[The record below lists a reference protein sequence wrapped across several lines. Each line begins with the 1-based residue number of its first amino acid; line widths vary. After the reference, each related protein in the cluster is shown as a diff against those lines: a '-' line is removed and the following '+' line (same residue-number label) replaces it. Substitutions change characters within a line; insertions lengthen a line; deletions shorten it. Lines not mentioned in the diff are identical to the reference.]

1 MLDAPQAP
9 DALARPPLPDI
20 VIDPPADPDRPVAG
34 DALFAAARTLLPVLE
49 TGRSLDAAVL
59 RDAMTEAFGASD
71 AEGAWVWKDAY
82 EAAEAAAVLFMQRY
96 GRGMRRT
103 CGAGEDG
110 PRRMLAMLEA
120 VAALEPS
127 HTRRSEE
134 QVRLQQ
140 FSTPLP
146 LAYAALQAAAV
157 RPGDVV
163 LEPSAG
169 TGMLAV
175 MAQCALGNSVT
186 GNIHLNE
193 YAPTRARLLTKLF
206 PQAVVT
212 AFNAKTI
219 ADRLHDVRPTVV
231 LMNPPFSATPGVDRT
246 RRNADLRHVR
256 SAASMLPPGGRLV
269 TITSAHCAPGEAVGR
284 LDPPARCVFTM
295 AIDGRAY
302 ARRGTGFD
310 TRLTVLERGDGP
322 TANLDGAAR
331 AASAAELLDAI
342 IALVPKRQPIAP
354 VSAPAGP
361 HRDLFGKPVAP
372 KPAPRRGPRSTS
384 TPETRQG
391 HDWGPVG
398 ALTVETGPV
407 EPVAADGDSTANDTG
422 PYAPWRPG
430 VVRVPGAV
438 EHPTPLVQSAAMA
451 AVPHPVPAWR
461 PMLPERVV
469 SDGLLSDAQL
479 ESVVLAGEA
488 HSRHLAAQYRIGSGW
503 ETVHRCPEDSEDGEE
518 IDPSFVT
525 QDGETLSEPVRFR
538 RGWMLGDGTGC
549 GKGRQ
554 VAAIILDNRL
564 RGRKRALWLSQ
575 SDKLLEDA
583 RRDWTALGGL
593 ESDVIPLGNFRQGM
607 EIPLDTGILFATYAT
622 LRSPSRQGKPS
633 RLGQIVE
640 WLAGSLDEEDRHA
653 FDGVIVFDEAHAM
666 ANAAGSKSE
675 RGEVKP
681 SQQGRAGLRLQN
693 ALPDARI
700 AYVSA
705 TGATTVPG
713 LAYAGRLGL
722 WAAGETPFEKRTDF
736 VTAMEAGGVAAMEV
750 VARDLKALGLYQARA
765 LAYDGIEVD
774 ILEHPLTPEQRR
786 IYDAYADAFK
796 VIHANIEEALKA
808 TGIVQGED
816 TLNKNAKAAALS
828 AFEGTKQR
836 FFGHLLTGMKCPSTI
851 RAIDA
856 DLAAGRSAVVQLV
869 STGEALMER
878 RIADVPASE
887 WDDLNIDLTPRDAI
901 LSYLMHAFPVQ
912 LQEPFTDDGGNLLSR
927 PARDADGNP
936 VICKE
941 AEDRRDALIEKLA
954 ALPPVP
960 TALDQIVQHF
970 GHEAVAEITGRS
982 RRVLRITDAKG
993 ERLALRSRPASA
1005 NLAETAAFMDGEK
1018 RILVF
1023 SMAGGTGRSYHADL
1037 SCGNTERRIHYL
1049 LEPGW
1054 RADQA
1059 IQGLGRT
1066 HRTHQASAP
1075 LFRPVTTDVKGERR
1089 FIATIAR
1096 RLDSLGAIT
1105 RGQRDSQ
1112 TAMGGSDAALFRE
1125 SDNLESVY
1133 ARAALRQFYGA
1144 LWRGSIEG
1152 WTLERFEKATG
1163 LKLTWEGSLKEDLPP
1178 MPRFLNRLLALP
1190 IAEQNQLF
1198 AELEKRIATNIE
1210 QAIEAG
1216 SYEVGVETVT
1226 ADSLAIAG
1234 RETLY
1239 EHPGTGAA
1247 TELVEIVRRDRLV
1260 PLTAESALE
1269 IGERD
1274 PGPDG
1279 KPRLAVNA
1287 RSKRA
1292 AIVLPAPSRML
1303 DDGGVTERVR
1313 LIRPAAAETMARAEL
1328 DASNWRRADEAG
1340 WQRVWDAEIAG
1351 LPSHRESRFWLA
1363 TGLLLPVAAR
1373 GRAEDRRAR
1382 VLHAEVEGRGR
1393 RAGRA
1398 ERERDVH
1405 IRVAGI
1411 ALVARGRGEAQRK
1424 GRGRRGG
1431 VLHDEGVV
1439 IRAADRGRCGQI
1451 VAGFVLD
1458 VVAARE
1464 AQRHRG
1470 VQARKVAAGG
1480 GHVVGGGLG
1489 ARDRRHGGN
1498 RGGRSRDLEVRRI
1511 HVLHRLVEGYP
1522 PGQAVGTG
1530 RRGLRR
1536 LARNRGHTRRGV
1548 VHYEAVVVRAA
1559 DRGRA
1564 RQRIAGHV
1572 LDVVA
1577 AREAQRYRAVQAR
1590 KVAAGD
1596 LDVVGGGLEARDRR
1610 HDGNRG
1616 GRAGDLEV
1624 RRIHILHRLVERHP
1638 PFDAVG
1644 IGRRRGRRLALDR
1657 AHARRGGVR
1666 RRRYREDGG
1675 QGVEGPA

>member
-9 DALARPPLPDI
+9 DALARPLPPA
-20 VIDPPADPDRPVAG
+20 VPIDPPAKPARPVAG
-34 DALFAAARTLLPVLE
+34 DALFAAAQTLLPVLE
-49 TGRSLDAAVL
+49 SGRPLDAETL
-59 RDAMTEAFGASD
+59 RNAMTRAFGASD
-71 AEGAWVWKDAY
+71 GEGAWVWKDAY
-82 EAAEAAAVLFMQRY
+82 EAAEAAVVIFMQRY
-96 GRGMRRT
+96 GRGMRRNA
-103 CGAGEDG
+103 GAGG

-120 VAALEPS
+120 LAALEPS

-146 LAYAALQAAAV
+146 LAYAALQAAAIQ
-157 RPGDVV
+157 PGDVV

-186 GNIHLNE
+186 GNLQLNE
-193 YAPTRARLLTKLF
+193 YARTRARLLTQLF
-206 PQAVVT
+206 PEAVVT
-212 AFNAKTI
+212 AFNAETI
-219 ADRLHDVRPTVV
+219 ADRLRDVRPTVV
-231 LMNPPFSATPGVDRT
+231 LMNPPFSATPGVDRIT
-246 RRNADLRHVR
+246 RDADLRHVR

-269 TITSAHCAPGEAVGR
+269 TITSAHCAPGDTIGR

-310 TRLTVLERGDGP
+310 TRLTVLERGAGP
-322 TANLDGAAR
+322 DVDLDGAAR
-331 AASAAELLDAI
+331 AENAAQLLDAV
-342 IALVPKRQPIAP
+342 IARMPPRQPIAP
-354 VSAPAGP
+354 APVPAGP
-361 HRDLFGKPVAP
+361 ARDLFGKPVTP
-372 KPAPRRGPRSTS
+372 KPEKRGPKPVS
-384 TPETRQG
+384 TPETRRS
-391 HDWGPVG
+391 HDWGPVSE
-398 ALTVETGPV
+398 LVVETGPV
-407 EPVAADGDSTANDTG
+407 EPANTNADSATDAGS
-422 PYAPWRPG
+422 YVPWRPT
-430 VVRVPGAV
+430 VVRVPGAAD
-438 EHPTPLVQSAAMA
+438 HPTPLVQSAAMA
-451 AVPHPVPAWR
+451 AVSHPAPAWR
-461 PMLPERVV
+461 PMLPEREVTE
-469 SDGLLSDAQL
+469 GLLSDAQL

-488 HSRHLAAQYRIGSGW
+488 HSRHLAAEYRIGSQW
-503 ETVHRCPEDSEDGEE
+503 ETVHRCPADREDGNDEE
-518 IDPSFVT
+518 IDTSLVT
-525 QDGETLSEPVRFR
+525 QEGETLSEPVRFR

-549 GKGRQ
+549 GKGRE

-607 EIPLDTGILFATYAT
+607 EIPLDEGILFATYAT
-622 LRSPSRQGKPS
+622 MRSPSRQGKPS
-633 RLGQIVE
+633 RLDQIVE

-675 RGEVKP
+675 RGETKP

-722 WAAGETPFEKRTDF
+722 WGAGETPFETRVEF
-736 VTAMEAGGVAAMEV
+736 VSAMEAGGVAAMEV

-786 IYDAYADAFK
+786 IYDAYAGAFK

-851 RAIDA
+851 RAIKA

-878 RIADVPASE
+878 RIAEVPASE

-901 LSYLMHAFPVQ
+901 LSYLTHAFPVQ

-941 AEDRRDALIEKLA
+941 AEDRRHALIEKLA

-970 GHEAVAEITGRS
+970 GHEAVAEVTGRS
-982 RRVLRITDAKG
+982 RRVLRIVDAKG
-993 ERLALRSRPASA
+993 ERLSLRSRPASA

-1125 SDNLESVY
+1125 SDNLESAY
-1133 ARAALRQFYGA
+1133 AKAALRQFYGA
-1144 LWRGSIEG
+1144 LWRGSIQG
-1152 WTLERFEKATG
+1152 WNLERFEKATG
-1163 LKLTWEGSLKEDLPP
+1163 LKLTWEGNLKEDLPP

-1198 AELEKRIATNIE
+1198 AELEARIAANIE

-1226 ADSLAIAG
+1226 ADSLAITG

-1260 PLTAESALE
+1260 PLTADAAVE

-1292 AIVLPAPSRML
+1292 AVILPAASSML
-1303 DDGGVTERVR
+1303 DDGGVKERVR
-1313 LIRPAAAETMARAEL
+1313 LIRPATGESMARAEL

-1340 WQRVWDAEIAG
+1340 WRRVWDAEIAG
-1351 LPSHRESRFWLA
+1351 LPSHRDSRFWLA
-1363 TGLLLPVAAR
+1363 SGLLLPVWDR
-1373 GRAEDRRAR
+1373 LPAENMRVRRLTSDDGIPLIGR
-1382 VLHAEVEGRGR
+1382 VLDAEQVRAV
-1393 RAGRA
+1393 RAG
-1398 ERERDVH
+1398 
-1405 IRVAGI
+1405 
-1411 ALVARGRGEAQRK
+1411 
-1424 GRGRRGG
+1424 
-1431 VLHDEGVV
+1431 
-1439 IRAADRGRCGQI
+1439 
-1451 VAGFVLD
+1451 F
-1458 VVAARE
+1458 
-1464 AQRHRG
+1464 
-1470 VQARKVAAGG
+1470 
-1480 GHVVGGGLG
+1480 GL
-1489 ARDRRHGGN
+1489 HGGPAMTGAEAFAAVME
-1498 RGGRSRDLEVRRI
+1498 RGNALALANGW
-1511 HVLHRLVEGYP
+1511 
-1522 PGQAVGTG
+1522 
-1530 RRGLRR
+1530 R
-1536 LARNRGHTRRGV
+1536 LAR
-1548 VHYEAVVVRAA
+1548 
-1559 DRGRA
+1559 
-1564 RQRIAGHV
+1564 
-1572 LDVVA
+1572 
-1577 AREAQRYRAVQAR
+1577 
-1590 KVAAGD
+1590 
-1596 LDVVGGGLEARDRR
+1596 
-1610 HDGNRG
+1610 
-1616 GRAGDLEV
+1616 
-1624 RRIHILHRLVERHP
+1624 
-1638 PFDAVG
+1638 
-1644 IGRRRGRRLALDR
+1644 RRLMGRNRIEL
-1657 AHARRGGVR
+1657 
-1666 RRRYREDGG
+1666 
-1675 QGVEGPA
+1675 EGPADTDLPALRRMGCTVEIVSFRARIFVPNAAAMERILDRWPLAT

>member
-1 MLDAPQAP
+1 MLDAHPAP
-9 DALARPPLPDI
+9 DALARPPFPATP
-20 VIDPPADPDRPVAG
+20 VDPPAEPARPVAG
-34 DALFAAARTLLPVLE
+34 DALFATAQSLLPMLE
-49 TGRSLDAAVL
+49 SGRALDAATL
-59 RDAMTEAFGASD
+59 RDAMTGAFGASD
-71 AEGAWVWKDAY
+71 ATGAWLWKDAY
-82 EAAEAAAVLFMQRY
+82 EAAEASVVLFVQRY
-96 GRGMRRT
+96 GRGMRRN
-103 CGAGEDG
+103 AGVGLDG
-110 PRRMLAMLEA
+110 PHRMLRMLEA

-146 LAYAALQAAAV
+146 LAYAALQAVAI
-157 RPGDVV
+157 RPGDTV

-175 MAQCALGNSVT
+175 MAACALGAKAA
-186 GNIHLNE
+186 GHLHLNE
-193 YAPTRARLLTKLF
+193 YAQTRARLLSRLF

-212 AFNAKTI
+212 AFNAEAI
-219 ADRLHDVRPTVV
+219 ADRLRDIRPTAV
-231 LMNPPFSATPGVDRT
+231 LMNPPFSATPGVNRISHD
-246 RRNADLRHVR
+246 ADLRHVR
-256 SAASMLPPGGRLV
+256 SAFSMLPPGGRLV
-269 TITSAHCAPGEAVGR
+269 AITSAHCVPSDSAWADAFGQSD
-284 LDPPARCVFTM
+284 LPARCVFTM

-310 TRLTVLERGDGP
+310 TRLTVLERSSEPGIAVDRK
-322 TANLDGAAR
+322 AR
-331 AASAAELLDAI
+331 VADPAELLDAVI
-342 IALVPKRQPIAP
+342 SRVPKRQPIAP
-354 VSAPAGP
+354 VPVPAGP
-361 HRDLFGKPVAP
+361 ARDLFGKAVAP
-372 KPAPRRGPRSTS
+372 TPAKQRGPKSASTA
-384 TPETRQG
+384 ETRQA
-391 HDWGPVG
+391 HDWGPVTE
-398 ALTVETGPV
+398 LVVETGPV
-407 EPVAADGDSTANDTG
+407 EPAAADARSSGTDAG
-422 PYAPWRPG
+422 PYAPWRPSA
-430 VVRVPGAV
+430 VRVPGAV

-461 PMLPERVV
+461 PILPERVV
-469 SDGLLSDAQL
+469 TDGLLSDAQL

-503 ETVHRCPEDSEDGEE
+503 ETVHRCPEEGEDGEE
-518 IDPSFVT
+518 IDTSFVT

-607 EIPLDTGILFATYAT
+607 EIPLDAGILFATYAT
-622 LRSPSRQGKPS
+622 LRSPSRQGRPS
-633 RLGQIVE
+633 RLEQIVE

-705 TGATTVPG
+705 TGATTLPG

-722 WAAGETPFEKRTDF
+722 WAAGETPFETRVEF
-736 VTAMEAGGVAAMEV
+736 VSAMEAGGVAAMEV

-765 LAYDGIEVD
+765 LAYDGVEVH
-774 ILEHPLTPEQRR
+774 ILEHPLSPEQRR
-786 IYDAYADAFK
+786 IYDAYAGAFK
-796 VIHANIEEALKA
+796 VIHANIEEALTA

-816 TLNKNAKAAALS
+816 TLNKNAKSAALS

-836 FFGHLLTGMKCPSTI
+836 FFGHLLTGMKCPSLI
-851 RAIDA
+851 RAVEA
-856 DLAAGRSAVVQLV
+856 DLDAGRSAVVQLV

-878 RIADVPASE
+878 RITEIPASE
-887 WDDLNIDLTPRDAI
+887 WDDLNIDLTPRDDI
-901 LSYLMHAFPVQ
+901 LSFLMHAFPVQ
-912 LQEPFTDDGGNLLSR
+912 LQEPFTDDDGNLMSR
-927 PARDADGNP
+927 PATDAEGNP

-941 AEDRRDALIEKLA
+941 AEEQRDALIEKLA

-960 TALDQIVQHF
+960 TALDQVVQHF
-970 GHEAVAEITGRS
+970 GHEAVAEVTGRS
-982 RRVLRITDAKG
+982 RRVLRIADAKG
-993 ERLALRSRPASA
+993 ERLSLRSRPASA
-1005 NLAETAAFMDGEK
+1005 NLAETAAFMDGTK

-1125 SDNLESVY
+1125 SDNLESAY
-1133 ARAALRQFYGA
+1133 AKAALRQFYSA
-1144 LWRGSIEG
+1144 LWRGRIEG
-1152 WTLERFEKATG
+1152 WNVERFQESTG
-1163 LKLTWEGSLKEDLPP
+1163 LKIVHEGGLKDDLPP
-1178 MPRFLNRLLALP
+1178 MPKFLNRLLALP

-1198 AELEKRIATNIE
+1198 AELEDRIAANIE

-1216 SYEVGVETVT
+1216 SYEVGVETVI
-1226 ADSLAIAG
+1226 ADSLAVAG

-1239 EHPGTGAA
+1239 EHPGTGAV
-1247 TELVEIVRRDRLV
+1247 TELVEIVRRDKLV
-1260 PLTAESALE
+1260 PLSTESALE
-1269 IGERD
+1269 IGGRD

-1279 KPRLAVNA
+1279 KARLVVNT

-1292 AIVLPAPSRML
+1292 AVLLPAPSRML
-1303 DDGGVTERVR
+1303 DDGGVQERVQ
-1313 LIRPAAAETMARAEL
+1313 LIRPATRERMAQAEFT
-1328 DASNWRRADEAG
+1328 ASNWGRVDERH
-1340 WQRVWDAEIAG
+1340 WRTLWDHEIG
-1351 LPSHRESRFWLA
+1351 ELPSHRESRFWLA
-1363 TGLLLPVAAR
+1363 TGLLLPVW
-1373 GRAEDRRAR
+1373 DRLPADNMR
-1382 VLHAEVEGRGR
+1382 VR
-1393 RAGRA
+1393 RLTI
-1398 ERERDVH
+1398 DD
-1405 IRVAGI
+1405 GI
-1411 ALVARGRGEAQRK
+1411 ALIGR
-1424 GRGRRGG
+1424 
-1431 VLHDEGVV
+1431 VLDAEQV
-1439 IRAADRGRCGQI
+1439 RAVR
-1451 VAGFVLD
+1451 AGFGLD
-1458 VVAARE
+1458 GGPAMTGKEAFAAVME
-1464 AQRHRG
+1464 RG
-1470 VQARKVAAGG
+1470 NPLALTNGW
-1480 GHVVGGGLG
+1480 
-1489 ARDRRHGGN
+1489 
-1498 RGGRSRDLEVRRI
+1498 
-1511 HVLHRLVEGYP
+1511 
-1522 PGQAVGTG
+1522 
-1530 RRGLRR
+1530 R
-1536 LARNRGHTRRGV
+1536 LAR
-1548 VHYEAVVVRAA
+1548 
-1559 DRGRA
+1559 
-1564 RQRIAGHV
+1564 
-1572 LDVVA
+1572 
-1577 AREAQRYRAVQAR
+1577 
-1590 KVAAGD
+1590 
-1596 LDVVGGGLEARDRR
+1596 
-1610 HDGNRG
+1610 
-1616 GRAGDLEV
+1616 
-1624 RRIHILHRLVERHP
+1624 
-1638 PFDAVG
+1638 
-1644 IGRRRGRRLALDR
+1644 RRLMGTNR
-1657 AHARRGGVR
+1657 I
-1666 RRRYREDGG
+1666 EI
-1675 QGVEGPA
+1675 EGPADTDLPALRRMGCTVEIVSFRARIFAPKPDALERLIERWPLAA

>member
-1 MLDAPQAP
+1 MLDARPAP
-9 DALARPPLPDI
+9 DALARPPLPSAA
-20 VIDPPADPDRPVAG
+20 IDQPASPARPSPG
-34 DALFAAARTLLPVLE
+34 DALFVAAQTLLPVLE
-49 TGRSLDAAVL
+49 AGRPLDAATL

-71 AEGAWVWKDAY
+71 AEGGWVWKDAY
-82 EAAEAAAVLFMQRY
+82 EATEAACVLFLQRY

-103 CGAGEDG
+103 CGGGSDG

-146 LAYAALQAAAV
+146 LAYAALQAAAI
-157 RPGDVV
+157 RPGDTV

-175 MAQCALGNSVT
+175 MAQCALGEGIA
-186 GNIHLNE
+186 GNLHLNE
-193 YAPTRARLLTKLF
+193 LAQTRARLLTRLF

-212 AFNAKTI
+212 AFNAEAI
-219 ADRLHDVRPTVV
+219 ADRLRDVRPTVV
-231 LMNPPFSATPGVDRT
+231 LMNPPFSATPGVDRS
-246 RRNADLRHVR
+246 RHDADLRHVR

-269 TITSAHCAPGEAVGR
+269 TITSAHCVLGDAVAR
-284 LDPPARCVFTM
+284 LDPPSRCVFTM

-310 TRLTVLERGDGP
+310 TRITVLERGAGP
-322 TANLDGAAR
+322 AVELDGTAR
-331 AASAAELLDAI
+331 AANAAELLDAV
-342 IALVPKRQPIAP
+342 IAQVPKRQPIAP
-354 VSAPAGP
+354 LPVPAGP
-361 HRDLFGKPVAP
+361 ARDLFGKPVAP
-372 KPAPRRGPRSTS
+372 KPATRRGPKPVS
-384 TPETRQG
+384 TPETRRS
-391 HDWGPVG
+391 HDWGPISELV
-398 ALTVETGPV
+398 VETGPV
-407 EPVAADGDSTANDTG
+407 EPIAAEADSSASDTG

-451 AVPHPVPAWR
+451 AVPHSVPAYR
-461 PMLPERVV
+461 PMLPERIVTN
-469 SDGLLSDAQL
+469 GLLSDAQL

-488 HSRHLAAQYRIGSGW
+488 HSRHLTAEYRIGSQWG
-503 ETVHRCPEDSEDGEE
+503 TVHRCREDGDEGEE
-518 IDPSFVT
+518 IDTSLVT
-525 QDGETLSEPVRFR
+525 AEGETLSEPVRFR

-564 RGRKRALWLSQ
+564 RGRKKALWLSQ

-607 EIPLDTGILFATYAT
+607 EIPLDAGILFATYAT

-633 RLGQIVE
+633 RLEQIVE
-640 WLAGSLDEEDRHA
+640 WLAGSLDDEDRHG

-675 RGEVKP
+675 RGETKP

-705 TGATTVPG
+705 TGATTLPG

-722 WAAGETPFEKRTDF
+722 WAAGETPFEKRTEF
-736 VTAMEAGGVAAMEV
+736 VAAMEAGGVAAMEV

-786 IYDAYADAFK
+786 IYDAYAGAFK

-816 TLNKNAKAAALS
+816 TLNRNAKAAALS

-851 RAIDA
+851 RAIET
-856 DLAAGRSAVVQLV
+856 DLEAGRSAVVQLV

-927 PARDADGNP
+927 PARDGDGNP

-970 GHEAVAEITGRS
+970 GHEAVAEVTGRS

-993 ERLALRSRPASA
+993 ERLALRSRPGSA

-1037 SCGNTERRIHYL
+1037 SCRNTERRIHYL

-1112 TAMGGSDAALFRE
+1112 SAMGGSDAALFRE
-1125 SDNLESVY
+1125 SDNLESDY
-1133 ARAALRQFYGA
+1133 AKAALRQFYGA

-1152 WTLERFEKATG
+1152 WNVERFQKSTG
-1163 LKLTWEGSLKEDLPP
+1163 LKIVHEGGLKDDLPP
-1178 MPRFLNRLLALP
+1178 MPKFLNRLLALP

-1198 AELEKRIATNIE
+1198 AELESRIASNIE

-1292 AIVLPAPSRML
+1292 AVILPAASRML
-1303 DDGGVTERVR
+1303 DDGGVRERVR
-1313 LIRPAAAETMARAEL
+1313 LIRPATAETMARAEL
-1328 DASNWRRADEAG
+1328 DASNWRHADEAQ
-1340 WQRVWDAEIAG
+1340 WRRVWDAEIAS
-1351 LPSHRESRFWLA
+1351 LPSHRDSRFWLA
-1363 TGLLLPVAAR
+1363 TGLLLPVWDR
-1373 GRAEDRRAR
+1373 LPAENMRVRR
-1382 VLHAEVEGRGR
+1382 LTS
-1393 RAGRA
+1393 
-1398 ERERDVH
+1398 DD
-1405 IRVAGI
+1405 GI
-1411 ALVARGRGEAQRK
+1411 ALIGRVLDAEQVRAVRQSFGLDGGPAMTGAEAFEAVMGRGNALALAN
-1424 GRGRRGG
+1424 GW
-1431 VLHDEGVV
+1431 
-1439 IRAADRGRCGQI
+1439 
-1451 VAGFVLD
+1451 
-1458 VVAARE
+1458 
-1464 AQRHRG
+1464 
-1470 VQARKVAAGG
+1470 
-1480 GHVVGGGLG
+1480 
-1489 ARDRRHGGN
+1489 
-1498 RGGRSRDLEVRRI
+1498 
-1511 HVLHRLVEGYP
+1511 
-1522 PGQAVGTG
+1522 
-1530 RRGLRR
+1530 R
-1536 LARNRGHTRRGV
+1536 LARRRLMG
-1548 VHYEAVVVRAA
+1548 A
-1559 DRGRA
+1559 DR
-1564 RQRIAGHV
+1564 I
-1572 LDVVA
+1572 
-1577 AREAQRYRAVQAR
+1577 E
-1590 KVAAGD
+1590 
-1596 LDVVGGGLEARDRR
+1596 
-1610 HDGNRG
+1610 
-1616 GRAGDLEV
+1616 
-1624 RRIHILHRLVERHP
+1624 I
-1638 PFDAVG
+1638 
-1644 IGRRRGRRLALDR
+1644 
-1657 AHARRGGVR
+1657 
-1666 RRRYREDGG
+1666 
-1675 QGVEGPA
+1675 EGPADTDMDALKRMGCTVEIVSFRARILAPRADTLARILERWPLAA